1 MNELIQQTFQG
12 QTITFKSDEG
22 VVFVNATEM
31 AKPFGKLVA
40 DWTRLSSTKN
50 YLEELSSVMG
60 NPISQL
66 LTSKKGNTGEYV
78 QGTWMHEDVAMEFA
92 RWLSP
97 KFAIWCNQRIKE
109 LLSTGRTAIVP
120 EFTIPQT
127 YAEALRLAA
136 EQQEQ
141 IEAKNALIAKQTEE
155 LEAQEE
161 VIAESQ
167 PKLAYYE
174 KAMSADGLYTTT
186 QIAKEFGKSGKEF
199 NKVLHQLGVQYN
211 VNGQWILYAKYANMG
226 LTATK
231 TYLYETDGGT
241 QRRLST
247 MWTETGRKFLYELM
261 TERMAS

>member
-1 MNELIQQTFQG
+1 MNEMRTFQSNDFGEVRVLNEEGEPIFCLTDVCKVLGLSRRDVKDRLTDEVVTIHPIMDNLGREQNAMFVNEDGLYDVILDSRKPEAKKFRKWITSEVVPSIRKHGTYMTDSFIEQTLTNPDYLIQL
-12 QTITFKSDEG
+12 
-22 VVFVNATEM
+22 AT
-31 AKPFGKLVA
+31 
-40 DWTRLSSTKN
+40 
-50 YLEELSSVMG
+50 
-60 NPISQL
+60 
-66 LTSKKGNTGEYV
+66 
-78 QGTWMHEDVAMEFA
+78 H
-92 RWLSP
+92 
-97 KFAIWCNQRIKE
+97 IKE
-109 LLSTGRTAIVP
+109 QRQMI
-120 EFTIPQT
+120 
-127 YAEALRLAA
+127 A
-136 EQQEQ
+136 EQT
-141 IEAKNALIAKQTEE
+141 ALIAKQTEE